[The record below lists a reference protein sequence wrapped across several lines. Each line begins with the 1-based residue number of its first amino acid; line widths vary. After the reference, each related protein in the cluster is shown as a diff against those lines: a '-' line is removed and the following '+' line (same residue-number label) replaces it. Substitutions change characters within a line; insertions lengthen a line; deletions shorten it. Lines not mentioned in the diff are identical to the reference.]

1 MGGLLKA
8 PKPAPV
14 AEPAPALSQETAA
27 QASIRTEASAEAAAR
42 DARLAAA
49 ARARRGLP
57 GTIATSARGV
67 LDPAPGFA
75 IRKSL
80 LGE

>member
-8 PKPAPV
+8 PKPA
-14 AEPAPALSQETAA
+14 ATAIEPQASIVQAQADASAAA
-27 QASIRTEASAEAAAR
+27 QASADAAAQE
-42 DARLAAA
+42 ARRKALE
-49 ARARRGLP
+49 RARRGLA

-67 LDPAPGFA
+67 LDTAPGFA
-75 IRKSL
+75 VRKNL